1 MNVVSIVSVCI
12 AFLSFV
18 FSTVWSFNNAK
29 KQKNKEYTDLISAIK
44 AENTEKTE
52 MQVLF
57 KEMNKNLERIV
68 EDNKVMNERIYDLT
82 SRVVLLEHDQK
93 NISDI
98 AGQIPILDN
107 KANKAHQRIDVIEH
121 DLEKINSINK

>member
-1 MNVVSIVSVCI
+1 MNVVSIVSVCV
-12 AFLSFV
+12 AFLSFI
-18 FSTVWSFNNAK
+18 FSTIWNFNNAR
-29 KQKNKEYTDLISAIK
+29 KQRNKEYSELIATIK

-57 KEMNKNLERIV
+57 REMNKNLERIV

-82 SRVVLLEHDQK
+82 SRVVLLEHDHK

-98 AGQIPILDN
+98 ANQIPLLDN
-107 KANKAHQRIDVIEH
+107 KANKAHQRLDLIEH
-121 DLEKINSINK
+121 DLEKNNIK